1 MGLVTAR
8 TSIVDALDTIAGLFV
23 HDHMPDQFSEFPAV
37 AVRFTGANYTDAT
50 FSFSILLV
58 ATGWDIAETELS
70 LHPYLDSTGSA
81 SLKLALDTY
90 AGCTVVVSGP
100 IKRLKIGGIEHL
112 TAELKV
118 VTCVV

>member
-1 MGLVTAR
+1 MGLVTSR
-8 TSIVDALDTIAGLFV
+8 TSIVDALDTIAGLVV

-37 AVRFTGANYTDAT
+37 AVRLTGANYTDTT

-58 ATGWDIAETELS
+58 VAGWDIAEAELA
-70 LHPYLDSTGSA
+70 LHPYLDSTGA
-81 SLKLALDTY
+81 NSLKLALDTF

-100 IKRLKIGGIEHL
+100 VKRLKIGGIEHL
-112 TAELKV
+112 TAELEV

>member
-8 TSIVDALDTIAGLFV
+8 TGITDALDTIVGLKV

-37 AVRFTGANYTDAT
+37 AVRLSGANYTDDT
-50 FSFSILLV
+50 FTFSILLV
-58 ATGWDIAETELS
+58 VAGWDIGETEPG
-70 LHPYLDSTGSA
+70 LHPYLDSTGTD

-90 AGCTVVVSGP
+90 AGCTVVVAGP
-100 IKRLKIGGIEHL
+100 IKRVKIGGIEHL
-112 TAELKV
+112 TAELEV

>member
-8 TSIVDALDTIAGLFV
+8 TSLVDALDTIAGLFV

-37 AVRFTGANYTDAT
+37 AVRLTRANYTDAT
-50 FSFSILLV
+50 FTFSILLV
-58 ATGWDIAETELS
+58 VAGWDIAETELS
-70 LHPYLDSTGSA
+70 LNPYLDSTGSA
-81 SLKLALDTY
+81 SLKLALDTF

-100 IKRLKIGGIEHL
+100 IKRLKIGGTEHL
-112 TAELKV
+112 TAELEV

>member
-8 TSIVDALDTIAGLFV
+8 TDIAVALDTIAGLFV

-37 AVRFTGANYTDAT
+37 AVRFTGANYTDVT

-58 ATGWDIAETELS
+58 AAGWDIAETELS
-70 LHPYLDSTGSA
+70 LHPYLDSTGTA
-81 SLKLALDTY
+81 SLKLALDTV
-90 AGCTVVVSGP
+90 AGCTVIVSGP

-112 TAELKV
+112 TAEIEV

>member
-8 TSIVDALDTIAGLFV
+8 SEITDALGTIGGLVVF
-23 HDHMPDQFSEFPAV
+23 DHMPDQFSEFPSV

-58 ATGWDIAETELS
+58 VAGWDVAETELS
-70 LHPYLDSTGSA
+70 LHPYLDSIGTA
-81 SLKLALDTY
+81 SLKLALDTF
-90 AGCTVVVSGP
+90 AGCTVVVAGP
-100 IKRLKIGGIEHL
+100 IKRVKIGGAEYL
-112 TAELKV
+112 TTELEV

>member
-8 TSIVDALDTIAGLFV
+8 TEIVDALDTIAGLFV

-58 ATGWDIAETELS
+58 ATGWDIAETELA
-70 LHPYLDSTGSA
+70 LHPYLDSTGA
-81 SLKLALDTY
+81 DSLKLALDTF
-90 AGCTVVVSGP
+90 AGCTVVVAGP